1 MKKYLIRLPLILYP
15 YAYLIWL
22 AFYFASAIIAGEHV
36 DSEVIL
42 DVYGMIF
49 IIFQIIVLADV
60 IYGAIEMARNG
71 ITAKQAA
78 RLNLVVKCVH
88 IPAYIFHFFMG
99 LLGICMS
106 VWGIGF
112 ILVAFVV
119 DAVTILLS
127 GMHAIG
133 SVVKLYRE
141 GVLPTKASAVKYGIG
156 SFIYVLDVVIA
167 FVLVYKERKFN
178 SGMKL

>member
-1 MKKYLIRLPLILYP
+1 MKKYLIRLPLMFYP

-22 AFYFASAIIAGEHV
+22 VFYFASAFIAGEHV
-36 DSEVIL
+36 DSEVIM

-49 IIFQIIVLADV
+49 ILFQIIVLADV
-60 IYGAIEMARNG
+60 IYGAIETAKDG

-99 LLGICMS
+99 LLGICLS

-112 ILVAFVV
+112 ILVAFIV
-119 DAVTILLS
+119 DAVTIFLS
-127 GMHAIG
+127 GIHAIG

-141 GVLPTKASAVKYGIG
+141 RVLPAKKSAVLYGIG
-156 SFIYVLDVVIA
+156 SFIYVLDVIIA
-167 FVLVYKERKFN
+167 FVLVYKERKSN
-178 SGMKL
+178 SVMTL